1 MERPENLL
9 IFSLLR
15 WRSMGRSYCEA
26 VSGILT
32 HPLLLRMDVEWMV
45 GGDENMLY
53 SINCVKVAFLL
64 NL

>member
-1 MERPENLL
+1 
-9 IFSLLR
+9 
-15 WRSMGRSYCEA
+15 
-26 VSGILT
+26 
-32 HPLLLRMDVEWMV
+32 MDEEWMV